1 MARKFLVSI
10 DLNKNQLINAR
21 IQNIGIAPSSPVT
34 GQIYYDTNDNL
45 LYFWNGTEWLAA
57 AGDFGNSNYTT
68 RITFGQT
75 VSHGTSQYVAHADH
89 THDVADILGTS
100 NQITV
105 TKAVNGDATISLPS
119 QLNVT
124 DIDAATIDTTGAV
137 DIGGTL
143 EVTGATTLFGA
154 ANLNSTL
161 HVDGATELQSTLD
174 VDGAT
179 TLNSTLGVTG
189 NATLNG
195 NVDITTG
202 TLDVGGAV
210 KFDSTLEVDGSSQF
224 DGAVVAN
231 STVEVNGT
239 FTADSTSTFNAD
251 VQINANLDLNGNADV
266 SGTLDVTGA
275 SDLGSTL
282 DVTGLTT
289 LNGGATVNG
298 TTNINGVTT
307 ITGATDVIGNT
318 KVTGTFEATQN
329 ATFGGNVQIDGNL
342 NVTGSINTVNT
353 TQVNI
358 SDNKINLNSDMP
370 HTQAPTVDAGLIVH
384 RGTEEDA
391 LLTWNESLDRWEI
404 GLVNGPQRELARKYT
419 EVIGDAVAFNYEIN
433 HLLGTK
439 EVVVQVYDV
448 ATFDTV
454 ETDVVR
460 TTDDKVTITFSA
472 APAVG
477 AYKVVVIG

>member
-1 MARKFLVSI
+1 MARKYLVSI
-10 DLNKNQLINAR
+10 DLNKNELQNAR
-21 IQNIGIAPSSPVT
+21 IQNIGVAPSSPVT
-34 GQIYYDTNDNL
+34 GQIYYDTLDNL

-57 AGDFGNSNYTT
+57 AGDFGNSTYTT
-68 RITFGQT
+68 RITFGQS

-89 THDVADILGTS
+89 THDVADILGTP
-100 NQITV
+100 NQITI
-105 TKAVNGDATISLPS
+105 TKAVNGDATVSLPS

-124 DIDAATIDTTGAV
+124 DIDAATIDTTGSV

-143 EVTGATTLFGA
+143 EVMGTTTLNGA

-161 HVDGATELQSTLD
+161 HVDGAVELQSTLD
-174 VDGAT
+174 VDGAS
-179 TLNSTLGVTG
+179 TLNSTLAVTG
-189 NATLNG
+189 NTTLNG

-298 TTNINGVTT
+298 TTNINGETT
-307 ITGATDVIGNT
+307 ITGATDIIGNT
-318 KVTGTFEATQN
+318 AVTGTISSTGD
-329 ATFGGNVQIDGNL
+329 ATFGGNVQVDGNL

-370 HTQAPTVDAGLIVH
+370 HTQAPTVDAGIKVH
-384 RGTEEDA
+384 RGTEADA

-404 GLVNGPQRELARKYT
+404 GLDNGPQFGLARKYV
-419 EVIGDAVAFNYEIN
+419 EVIGDGASTTISVD
-433 HLLGTK
+433 HMLGTK
-439 EVVVQVYDV
+439 DVTVQVYDS
-448 ATFDTV
+448 TSYDTV

-460 TTDDKVTITFSA
+460 LTDNRVNISFASA
-472 APAVG
+472 PDTG
-477 AYKVVVIG
+477 AYKVVIIG

>member
-1 MARKFLVSI
+1 MARKYLVSI
-10 DLNKNQLINAR
+10 DLNKNELQNAR
-21 IQNIGIAPSSPVT
+21 IQNIGVAPSSPVT
-34 GQIYYDTNDNL
+34 GQIYYDTQDNL

-68 RITFGQT
+68 RITFGQS

-89 THDVADILGTS
+89 THDVADILGTA

-124 DIDAATIDTTGAV
+124 DIDAATIDTTGSV
-137 DIGGTL
+137 DVGGTL
-143 EVTGATTLFGA
+143 EVMGTTTLNGA

-161 HVDGATELQSTLD
+161 HVDGAVELQSTLD
-174 VDGAT
+174 VDGAS
-179 TLNSTLGVTG
+179 TLNSTLAVTG
-189 NATLNG
+189 NTTLNG

-210 KFDSTLEVDGSSQF
+210 KFDSTLEVDGASQF

-239 FTADSTSTFNAD
+239 FTADSTSTFNAN
-251 VQINANLDLNGNADV
+251 VQINADLDLNGNADV

-275 SDLGSTL
+275 ADLASTL
-282 DVTGLTT
+282 DVTGAAT
-289 LNGGATVNG
+289 LNGGVTVNG

-307 ITGATDVIGNT
+307 ITGATDIIGNT
-318 KVTGTFEATQN
+318 SVTGTFESTGSATV
-329 ATFGGNVQIDGNL
+329 GGDLQVDGDL
-342 NVTGSINTVNT
+342 NVSGSINSINT

-370 HTQAPTVDAGLIVH
+370 EAQAPTVDAGIIVH
-384 RGTEEDA
+384 RGSEEDA
-391 LLTWNESLDRWEI
+391 LLTWNESLDRWEV
-404 GLVNGPQRELARKYT
+404 GLANGPQFALTRKYV
-419 EVIGDAVAFNYEIN
+419 EVVGDGALTTIPVN
-433 HLLGTK
+433 HMLGTK
-439 EVVVQVYDV
+439 DVTVQVYDV
-448 ATFDTV
+448 ASFDTV

-460 TTDDKVTITFSA
+460 TTDNQVNVSFATPPSA
-472 APAVG
+472 G
-477 AYKVVVIG
+477 AYKVVIIG

>member
-1 MARKFLVSI
+1 MARKYLVSI
-10 DLNKNQLINAR
+10 DLNKNELQNAR
-21 IQNIGIAPSSPVT
+21 IQNIGVAPSSPVT

-68 RITFGQT
+68 RITFGQS

-89 THDVADILGTS
+89 THDVADILGTT

-124 DIDAATIDTTGAV
+124 DIDAATIDTTGKV

-143 EVTGATTLFGA
+143 EVMGTTTLNGA

-161 HVDGATELQSTLD
+161 HVDGAVELQSTLD

-179 TLNSTLGVTG
+179 TLNNTLAVAG
-189 NATLNG
+189 NTTLNG

-210 KFDSTLEVDGSSQF
+210 KFDSSLEVDGASQL
-224 DGAVVAN
+224 DGAVTAN
-231 STVEVNGT
+231 STVDVNGV
-239 FTADSTSTFNAD
+239 FTANSTSTFND
-251 VQINANLDLNGNADV
+251 TVQINDNLNVNGNVNISQGLGVDGGVEITGGAGIGGAV
-266 SGTLDVTGA
+266 TLD
-275 SDLGSTL
+275 STL
-282 DVTGLTT
+282 SVSGLTT
-289 LNGGATVNG
+289 LNDGLSVNG
-298 TTNINGVTT
+298 ISTLNGNTD
-307 ITGATDVIGNT
+307 ITGTISS
-318 KVTGTFEATQN
+318 TGD
-329 ATFGGNVQIDGNL
+329 ATFGGNVQVDGNL

-370 HTQAPTVDAGLIVH
+370 HTQAPTVDAGIKVH
-384 RGTEEDA
+384 RGTEADA
-391 LLTWNESLDRWEI
+391 LLTWNETLDRWEI
-404 GLVNGPQRELARKYT
+404 GLDNGPQFGLARKYV
-419 EVIGDAVAFNYEIN
+419 EVIGDGASTTISVD
-433 HLLGTK
+433 HMLGTK
-439 EVVVQVYDV
+439 DVTVQVYDSSSY
-448 ATFDTV
+448 DTV

-460 TTDDKVTITFSA
+460 LTDNRVNISFASA
-472 APAVG
+472 PDTG
-477 AYKVVVIG
+477 AYKVVIIG